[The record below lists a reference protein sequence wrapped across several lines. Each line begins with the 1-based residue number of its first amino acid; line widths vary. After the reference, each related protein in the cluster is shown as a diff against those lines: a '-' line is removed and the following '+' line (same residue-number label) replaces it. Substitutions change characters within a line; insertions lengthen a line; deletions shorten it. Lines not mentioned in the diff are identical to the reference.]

1 MKITESTLRR
11 IIREEMAALA
21 EGRHD
26 RGTGTMWDPDADP
39 HGRGEGD
46 YPEGGSDEYET
57 YERDPGH
64 SSAKV
69 NSLVRIFK
77 QEHRHWADDF
87 KTEADFEFAM
97 NRVNRVNELGAT
109 PAEIKAAAIHI
120 NGLAQNERLPSW
132 SDTRR
137 RRSRY

>member
-57 YERDPGH
+57 YERIQG
-64 SSAKV
+64 
-69 NSLVRIFK
+69 
-77 QEHRHWADDF
+77 
-87 KTEADFEFAM
+87 T
-97 NRVNRVNELGAT
+97 
-109 PAEIKAAAIHI
+109 AA
-120 NGLAQNERLPSW
+120 
-132 SDTRR
+132 RR
-137 RRSRY
+137 

>member
-26 RGTGTMWDPDADP
+26 RGTGTMWDPDADRY
-39 HGRGEGD
+39 GRGDGD
-46 YPEGGSDEYET
+46 YPEGGSDEYER
-57 YERDPGH
+57 EPG
-64 SSAKV
+64 SGNVKV
-69 NSLVRIFK
+69 DNLVHIFK

-97 NRVNRVNELGAT
+97 NRLNKEYDLGAS
-109 PAEIKAAAIHI
+109 PAAIKAASSHI
-120 NGLAQNERLPSW
+120 NGLAQNTRLPSW